1 MSANITILFQAVE
14 HHKDMILSAERHI
27 WKNPESGYREWKTH
41 AYMKEK
47 FESLGYTVTEA
58 GNIPGFYTD
67 IDTGRPGPKL
77 GIFAEMDSLIVPT
90 HPEAD
95 PKTGAVHACAHH
107 CQCAAMLGIAAAFK
121 APGALDDLCGSIRL
135 IVVPAEELIEI
146 GYRKQLKN
154 DGIIRYFGGKQEF
167 LYRGILDGVDLSMMV
182 HTSSAKGLGCGIGSN
197 GCVTKIA
204 TFKGKGAHAG
214 GAPEKGIN
222 ALYAANTAMAAA
234 NALRETFKDDDHIR
248 FHPII
253 TLGGDAVNAIPDKVV
268 VESYVRGAT
277 TEAIIAANEKVNRA
291 FAGAAAA
298 MGCTITFDD
307 AHGYAPRKNDLLMR
321 DVYAEV
327 GALLFA
333 PEEIKMTN
341 AWGTGCSDMGDINCV
356 MPSIHPHI
364 GGCVGPSHSSQFFI
378 DDPYTACVKSAQ
390 LQAGVTAKILE
401 NGAVKAHE
409 ILEKAGTYPSY
420 GEFLATIDKLCFES
434 EGVTYNEDGT
444 VTLTYH
450 N

>member
-1 MSANITILFQAVE
+1 MNANLDILYQAVE
-14 HHKDMILSAERHI
+14 NQKDLILAAERYI
-27 WKNPESGYREWKTH
+27 WNNPESGYREWKTH

-47 FESLGYTVTEA
+47 FEEFGYTVVEA
-58 GNIPGFYTD
+58 GNIPGFYAD
-67 IDTGRPGPKL
+67 IDTGIPGPKV
-77 GIFAEMDSLIVPT
+77 GIFAELDSLIVPT

-95 PKTGAVHACAHH
+95 PVTGAVHACAHN

-121 APGALDDLCGSIRL
+121 APGGLDNLCGSIRL
-135 IVVPAEELIEI
+135 LVVPAEELIEI
-146 GYRKQLKN
+146 GYRKQLKK

-167 LYRGILDGVDLSMMV
+167 LYRGYLEGVDLSMMV
-182 HTSSAKGLGCGIGSN
+182 HTSSSKGLGCGIGSN

-222 ALYAANTAMAAA
+222 ALYAANAGLTAA

-253 TLGGDAVNAIPDKVV
+253 TMGGDAVNAIPDKVV

-277 TEAIIAANEKVNRA
+277 TESIIESNEKVNRA

-307 AHGYAPRKNDLLMR
+307 AHGYAPRKNDLTMR
-321 DVYAEV
+321 EIFAEI
-327 GALLFA
+327 GADFFPA
-333 PEEIKMTN
+333 EELKMGN

-364 GGCVGPSHSSQFFI
+364 AGCKGPSHSSEFYI
-378 DDPYTACVKSAQ
+378 EDPYTACVVSAKV
-390 LQAGVTAKILE
+390 QAGVTARILE
-401 NGAVKAHE
+401 NGGAKAKE
-409 ILEKAGTYPSY
+409 ILEKAGTFPSVNEY
-420 GEFLATIDKLCFES
+420 LQTIDKLCFEG
-434 EGVTYNEDGT
+434 EGVRYNEDGT